1 MMNMLRQVGASESKV
16 TTLMPRAIADLSVGQ
31 SAVGSVA
38 EMTSAL
44 APLLIAAWMAGI

>member
-1 MMNMLRQVGASESKV
+1 
-16 TTLMPRAIADLSVGQ
+16 MPRAIADLSVGQ

-44 APLLIAAWMAGI
+44 APLLIAA